1 MIEVQ
6 HAHRLTSVFFGGGWF
21 CSEFVAVERR
31 AN

>member
-6 HAHRLTSVFFGGGWF
+6 HAHRLTNVFLGGWF